1 MSDTKS
7 IGSNRSNLAITK
19 SVKSLL
25 PSIDNSN
32 FPNEIDNG
40 SVGRNVSNEVDS
52 TNDENNS
59 TALNSEY
66 VYEQVDTELENMPEQ
81 ETDKDEDEVEDVA
94 VDAELEEISLPEPET
109 SENENDTTTETERP
123 SSPSPP
129 PPPPKTVESQTSD
142 VLNPKGKFN
151 SGHSAASISANVD
164 STASIYDSDEK
175 LVFAR
180 STSDYSSILGDHSN
194 LWHNLCYITMAPYM
208 MVGVPV
214 LGILNLSQQ
223 PDRINTP
230 KQWFKYLFST
240 NSMMIGNSVELS
252 LVVIIN
258 LYIVFLFIE
267 PLYILIRYGQMSGK
281 LISLSVHLYEM
292 IPLIVGLNIVWP
304 KGFNLSNIIRVL
316 DTKMLPKEAAR
327 NVSLI
332 RSLSKMLISFACL
345 LILTGVHRRIHVLN
359 AYIRSM
365 SDDISS
371 LNLLDFQRL
380 KDMFKQNADVI
391 CRVNYAFNLLVSDI
405 LIIVLINVFKDLFQ
419 LFMLGASIDSLSIS
433 FTEPGP
439 RRPDPEMLAKAAKW
453 IAIDVIVVICK
464 CMLIWLTV
472 NKVRHANRDIKRISS
487 HLHELASHYIE
498 KPSVIYQS
506 FSLVKSYIKVRN
518 EQSENPAILRLYAA
532 RWIPC
537 VSTKF

>member
-223 PDRINTP
+223 PDRINSP
-230 KQWFKYLFST
+230 KQWFKYLFLT

-345 LILTGVHRRIHVLN
+345 LILTVCSMVSFEWKYANL
-359 AYIRSM
+359 YVVDMRSVFYYH
-365 SDDISS
+365 
-371 LNLLDFQRL
+371 LLARFFL
-380 KDMFKQNADVI
+380 F
-391 CRVNYAFNLLVSDI
+391 LLIPVYLTIVS
-405 LIIVLINVFKDLFQ
+405 V
-419 LFMLGASIDSLSIS
+419 
-433 FTEPGP
+433 
-439 RRPDPEMLAKAAKW
+439 
-453 IAIDVIVVICK
+453 
-464 CMLIWLTV
+464 
-472 NKVRHANRDIKRISS
+472 
-487 HLHELASHYIE
+487 
-498 KPSVIYQS
+498 
-506 FSLVKSYIKVRN
+506 
-518 EQSENPAILRLYAA
+518 
-532 RWIPC
+532 
-537 VSTKF
+537 